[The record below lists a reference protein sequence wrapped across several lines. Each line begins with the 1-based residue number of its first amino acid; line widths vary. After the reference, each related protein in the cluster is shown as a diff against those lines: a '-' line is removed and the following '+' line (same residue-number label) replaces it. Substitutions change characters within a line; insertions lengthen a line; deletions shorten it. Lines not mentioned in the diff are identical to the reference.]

1 MIIPAFVDYATL
13 LFETF
18 GEDVKWWV
26 TFNEP
31 KQTCAGGYDSAGF
44 SPQNLHPGIGGY
56 VCAHNLLRAH
66 AEVYHIYNETY
77 KATQNGF
84 VSTLPTLEWLID
96 CCIAGKVSMVID
108 EFWIEPASNSTDDIE
123 VAERASLMTVRIKRC
138 G

>member
-66 AEVYHIYNETY
+66 AQVYHIYNETY

-84 VSTLPTLEWLID
+84 VSTFPTLD
-96 CCIAGKVSMVID
+96 
-108 EFWIEPASNSTDDIE
+108 
-123 VAERASLMTVRIKRC
+123 
-138 G
+138 